1 MSHFEPPLSTQST
14 LVYLLMQNEIPDA
27 NLEDIEYLSM
37 NFPACMPREELARSI
52 HENDGVVGDKPRS
65 ALVNE
70 LEMIIMF
77 HIRGETHINGYIQL
91 FHSPEEIVEDQCGS
105 NPEKWRRALRRRG
118 VGCPK

>member
-1 MSHFEPPLSTQST
+1 
-14 LVYLLMQNEIPDA
+14 MQIEIPDA

-70 LEMIIMF
+70 LEMIVMF
-77 HIRGETHINGYIQL
+77 HIRGETHVNGYIQL

-118 VGCPK
+118 VGCPKWAKRESESEE